1 MLSGGARCRQ
11 TARHLAT
18 SPVTSLVLRA
28 PAAPSPARRQP
39 SPVSGLEA
47 SALRPS
53 RPPPTE
59 VGRVPEPLPGLPALG
74 LGAPPASWPELLCVQ
89 MALRDRRTPLRW
101 PSAGLVAGTPE
112 NQEPDCVQLGEGAV
126 VQQQDLRERLTVG
139 SRLGTGGATT
149 SPTILAVAPGDQGLR
164 EGLCRRGTPC
174 DPRGVWAGDSGSMT
188 VCFAARPEPR
198 TGTSL
203 SGRYQP
209 WSSRQGPS
217 DRQRCF
223 ISTARHS

>member
-39 SPVSGLEA
+39 SPACGLEA

-53 RPPPTE
+53 RPPPAE
-59 VGRVPEPLPGLPALG
+59 VGRVPEPLPRLPALG
-74 LGAPPASWPELLCVQ
+74 LGGPPASWPELLRVQ
-89 MALRDRRTPLRW
+89 MALSDPRTPLRW

-112 NQEPDCVQLGEGAV
+112 NQEPDCAQLCEGAV
-126 VQQQDLRERLTVG
+126 VQQQDLLVRLAVG

-149 SPTILAVAPGDQGLR
+149 SPTNLAVAPGDQGLR
-164 EGLCRRGTPC
+164 ERLCRRGTPC
-174 DPRGVWAGDSGSMT
+174 DPRVVRAGDSGSIA

-203 SGRYQP
+203 SGRHQP

>member
-39 SPVSGLEA
+39 SPACGLEA

-53 RPPPTE
+53 RPPPAE
-59 VGRVPEPLPGLPALG
+59 VGRVPEPLSRLPALG
-74 LGAPPASWPELLCVQ
+74 LGAPPASWPELLRVQ

-112 NQEPDCVQLGEGAV
+112 NQEPECAQLGEGAV

-149 SPTILAVAPGDQGLR
+149 SPTNPLPPPGGP
-164 EGLCRRGTPC
+164 GG
-174 DPRGVWAGDSGSMT
+174 PRA
-188 VCFAARPEPR
+188 
-198 TGTSL
+198 
-203 SGRYQP
+203 SGR
-209 WSSRQGPS
+209 
-217 DRQRCF
+217 
-223 ISTARHS
+223 AL